1 MAICE
6 RVNMSFFPIF
16 IPQSVTMK
24 RINRRYF
31 IRQSA
36 LAGGAALVVSNLLPF
51 RLRGNP
57 GPLEADILSI
67 AAGDIPSD
75 IAKLLEAAGG
85 TGKFVG
91 AGDTVG
97 MLVNSPWKH
106 KGFYT
111 TPDIPLAVA
120 KACLDAGAS
129 KVICFKPVPEGYWEK
144 SLGFE
149 DQAGLIS
156 SISYSDERVEADI
169 QGGIELKKAE
179 VFRDFLDVDVFINIP
194 VAKHH
199 AGTIFSGNLKNLMGA
214 SSSYTNRH
222 MHSSDGEYTYAKK
235 EYLSQCI
242 ADLNLLRKPDLCI
255 VDAIECGF
263 NNGPRGPGDTSTP
276 GRILLGTDPV
286 ALDVY
291 SSDLAGFYPEDILT
305 SSYAG
310 KAGLGKS
317 DLSEIS
323 VYEL

>member
-1 MAICE
+1 
-6 RVNMSFFPIF
+6 
-16 IPQSVTMK
+16 MK
-24 RINRRYF
+24 RINRRNF

-36 LAGGAALVVSNLLPF
+36 LAGGAALLVSNLLPF
-51 RLRGNP
+51 HLRGNP
-57 GPLEADILSI
+57 GPSDADILSI
-67 AAGDIPSD
+67 AGDDIPSG
-75 IAKLLEAAGG
+75 IQKLLEAAGG
-85 TGKFVG
+85 IDKFVSPG
-91 AGDTVG
+91 NTVG

-120 KACLDAGAS
+120 KACLEAGAS
-129 KVICFKPVPEGYWEK
+129 KVICFKPVPDGYWER
-144 SLGFE
+144 SNNYEGHV
-149 DQAGLIS
+149 DLIS
-156 SISYSDERVEADI
+156 SISYSDQRVDADI
-169 QGGIELKKAE
+169 PGGVELKKAE

-199 AGTIFSGNLKNLMGA
+199 AGTIFSGNLKNLMGV
-214 SSSYTNRH
+214 SSYNTNRH
-222 MHSSDGEYTYAKK
+222 MHSPDGEYTYAKK

-255 VDAIECGF
+255 VDAIECGLE
-263 NNGPRGPGDTSTP
+263 NGPRGPGETSAP